1 MEKSIRAINQKQ
13 IKQIEEDTA
22 IVAVC
27 GKYPRIAFCSLRI
40 LHLNIANNE
49 AQGFAE
55 SSMTPQL
62 KLFFT
67 FLQDQIVIVEHSI
80 VKSKSK
86 QPNYCTSTSALVVN
100 TETSDLCP
108 LCKQLHD
115 KCLNANGDNHCHR
128 LLNIEQSEHTRSSQA
143 ALTIRQEF
151 SKKETLT
158 CLVDIGPQ
166 KSFIRKNIAV
176 TVSGCWLD
184 SQTTQCVDFVKMK
197 GTTLSNSSS
206 KGRNRRK
213 V

>member
-1 MEKSIRAINQKQ
+1 
-13 IKQIEEDTA
+13 
-22 IVAVC
+22 
-27 GKYPRIAFCSLRI
+27 
-40 LHLNIANNE
+40 
-49 AQGFAE
+49 
-55 SSMTPQL
+55 MTPQL

-86 QPNYCTSTSALVVN
+86 QPNYYTSTSELVPVA
-100 TETSDLCP
+100 
-108 LCKQLHD
+108 
-115 KCLNANGDNHCHR
+115 NAVEAYLSTTACVTN
-128 LLNIEQSEHTRSSQA
+128 SEHTRSSQA